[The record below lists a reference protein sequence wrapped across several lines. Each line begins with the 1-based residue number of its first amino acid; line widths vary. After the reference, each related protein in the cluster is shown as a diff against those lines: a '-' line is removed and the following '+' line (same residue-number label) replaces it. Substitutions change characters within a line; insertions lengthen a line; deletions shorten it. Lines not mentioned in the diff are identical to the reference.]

1 MNNPKINK
9 AIKSL
14 NIWMFFITILGIGII
29 SLILFYVKDE
39 KFSRG
44 EIISLMLV
52 VWGWIAV
59 LAVFTNAKKAIKLLV
74 KELEDKD
81 KPKNSNP
88 NEAASCNP
96 APQDT

>member
-14 NIWMFFITILGIGII
+14 NIWMFFITMLGLGIIL
-29 SLILFYVKDE
+29 LILVYVKDE
-39 KFSRG
+39 KLSRR

-52 VWGWIAV
+52 AWGLIAV
-59 LAVFTNAKKAIKLLV
+59 LAVYINAKKAIKLLK

-81 KPKNSNP
+81 KPKDSNP
-88 NEAASCNP
+88 NQEAPCNP